1 MLIVLFLQLKTITP
15 HYIHHSSLPF
25 HALENTHS
33 LPSSPILLLSSCT
46 SLLSLSHTRIQGY
59 RTDLISLE
67 KELSLRHAAELEK
80 CRLSIEEEHSRKLD
94 EVRNQ

>member
-1 MLIVLFLQLKTITP
+1 
-15 HYIHHSSLPF
+15 
-25 HALENTHS
+25 
-33 LPSSPILLLSSCT
+33 
-46 SLLSLSHTRIQGY
+46 
-59 RTDLISLE
+59 LE